1 MWICDNEG
9 FVSIV
14 ADRGNPDRLLVR
26 ARRKEDLEAVLKSVL
41 PTVEIFSDK
50 GADYKWRAFVD
61 RKTVASIVANR
72 ILDIEYD
79 NFKNSVK
86 NDELHDLY
94 AGFWEDHWK
103 YQKNDPRNF
112 GETRGK
118 RH

>member
-1 MWICDNEG
+1 MWICHNQG

-14 ADRGNPDRLLVR
+14 ADRDNKDRLLVR
-26 ARRKEDLEAVLKSVL
+26 ARRREDLEAVLKPVL
-41 PTVEIFSDK
+41 PDIEIFSDK
-50 GADYKWRAFVD
+50 GADYKWRAFVP
-61 RKTVASIVANR
+61 RESIAAVIALHITN
-72 ILDIEYD
+72 ITYD